1 MNTGKKPKDFTLINI
16 IHRPI
21 IQISSQVH
29 FIKIFL
35 LQVVIIYIQLK
46 PLNLLH
52 SHMDSVTCLG

>member
-29 FIKIFL
+29 FIKFFTSNCDYLYSI
-35 LQVVIIYIQLK
+35 K
-46 PLNLLH
+46 T
-52 SHMDSVTCLG
+52 S